1 MGPYDVIVVGGGL
14 AGLSVA
20 HRLVGGGASTLLV
33 DQGHVGR
40 ATDAGAGILSPETT
54 RNPDETWFRLV
65 LACGEFY
72 PSFVDG
78 LTEDTGWARCGL
90 LALALADWDVDAWE
104 TTAEL
109 ALTRQGRRPAAE
121 PDRLR
126 EIDADDARAR
136 FPPLGPVT
144 RALWH
149 PTAARVDGRRLAA
162 AVLGSAGPALDVLR
176 EPVDEVLVDGSR
188 VTGVRAANETISGG
202 AVVIAGGA
210 WSASF
215 GRQLGVDLPV
225 TPRRGQIVHLE
236 LPGAETGSWPIVQ
249 PVLGFY
255 LVPWP
260 DGRVAVGATVE
271 PEAAFDARVT
281 ADGLHPLLREAA
293 RVAPGLR
300 DAGFIEARVGLRPG
314 SPDDQPVLGPVPG
327 VAGAHLAT
335 GYGADGLLLSPYCGA
350 LVADGILGRVPAMDL
365 TPFGVARFAATTGTP
380 PPDR

>member
-1 MGPYDVIVVGGGL
+1 MVYDVVVVGGGL

-33 DQGHVGR
+33 DQHHPGR

-54 RNPDETWFRLV
+54 RHGDEAWFGLV
-65 LACGEFY
+65 VACGDFY
-72 PSFVDG
+72 PGFVDG
-78 LTEDTGWARCGL
+78 LAGDTGWARCGL
-90 LALALADWDVDAWE
+90 LTLALADWDIEAWE
-104 TTAEL
+104 SAVRVIL
-109 ALTRQGRRPAAE
+109 SRQARRGVSGPGQ
-121 PDRLR
+121 LR
-126 EIDADDARAR
+126 VIDTDNARTR

-144 RALWH
+144 RALWS

-162 AVLGSAGPALDVLR
+162 AVLASARPALDLLDQ
-176 EPVDEVLVDGSR
+176 PVEEVVVAGSR
-188 VTGVRAANETISGG
+188 VTGVRVAGGTIGCG

-225 TPRRGQIVHLE
+225 TPRRGQIVHLQ
-236 LPGAETGSWPIVQ
+236 LPGSDTGSWPIVQ

-255 LVPWP
+255 LVPWS

-281 ADGLHPLLREAA
+281 ADGLHQLLREAA

-327 VAGAHLAT
+327 LAGAHLAT

-350 LVADGILGRVPAMDL
+350 LVADGVLGRAPAMD
-365 TPFGVARFAATTGTP
+365 VAAFAVDRFAAATGGP
-380 PPDR
+380 